1 VGKGEGFYLPACHKP
16 NVSGNL
22 MKTTPQ
28 LFIIGL
34 LLTVTFCGRTSNNE
48 IIVRKPKRDTTENYK
63 KTKDSLKNPL
73 DKKIDYIIFGRFCG
87 ECGGECATMYKLD
100 ILNNK
105 LFADH
110 TDSYWEYKRGTPMK
124 FATTIVNKT
133 KESIT
138 RQILDSIP
146 NFILV
151 TTKPIQKFGCP
162 DCTDGCGIYLEIKDD
177 TTVKKFYIDN
187 QTEQLT
193 GDIKLFAEYIKK
205 IIDKL

>member
-1 VGKGEGFYLPACHKP
+1 
-16 NVSGNL
+16 

-124 FATTIVNKT
+124 FATTIVDKRINHKANFRQHSEFYFGDNKNQS
-133 KESIT
+133 K
-138 RQILDSIP
+138 
-146 NFILV
+146 NLV
-151 TTKPIQKFGCP
+151 VQTAR
-162 DCTDGCGIYLEIKDD
+162 
-177 TTVKKFYIDN
+177 TVVEFTWK
-187 QTEQLT
+187 
-193 GDIKLFAEYIKK
+193 
-205 IIDKL
+205 